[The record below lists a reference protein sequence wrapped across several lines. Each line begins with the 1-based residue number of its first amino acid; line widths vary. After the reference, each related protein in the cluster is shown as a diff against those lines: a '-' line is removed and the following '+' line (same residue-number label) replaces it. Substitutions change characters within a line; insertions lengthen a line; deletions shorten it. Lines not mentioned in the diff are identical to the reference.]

1 MPLSSALAITL
12 AAEQRA
18 ALECLVRAHGTPQQ
32 LALRA
37 RVILLGGTGVRATAR
52 ALGIEPRTV
61 RHWRQ
66 RWLSGTGEAAERLAD
81 APRASDFHR

>member
-1 MPLSSALAITL
+1 MEDAMPLSSALAITL

-37 RVILLGGTGVRATAR
+37 RVILLGGTGVRVGDR
-52 ALGIEPRTV
+52 AQDGAPLAAA
-61 RHWRQ
+61 
-66 RWLSGTGEAAERLAD
+66 LAERNG
-81 APRASDFHR
+81 